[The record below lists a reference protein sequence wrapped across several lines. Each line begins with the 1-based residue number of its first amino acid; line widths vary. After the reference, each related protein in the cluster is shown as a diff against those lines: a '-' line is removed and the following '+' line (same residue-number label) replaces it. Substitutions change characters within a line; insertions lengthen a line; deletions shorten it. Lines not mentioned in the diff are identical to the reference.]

1 MTAPPRR
8 LVGAVLGLMALAT
21 AAATGIGLWLSYE
34 ALHTYAGAHRLTGPQ
49 AWAWPAAVDLFVI
62 VGELG
67 WFVSIVNQRP
77 DWFTR
82 ALVLVGFGASLGF
95 NVADAGPA
103 MPDRFVAAVPP
114 CAALLA
120 LAALMRQLHRHA
132 NQRTG
137 AAVPGPARTGPA
149 DHPEPVD
156 VPPDPADDGPPAEAI
171 AGDVDELARRVYR
184 DSIAA
189 DAPLSERQL
198 ASRFG
203 KGRSWARRIVRE
215 AGAGERVIAL
225 AERRH

>member
-1 MTAPPRR
+1 VTAPPRR

-49 AWAWPAAVDLFVI
+49 AWAWPAAVDLFIV

-67 WFVSIVNQRP
+67 WFVSIASQRP

-95 NVADAGPA
+95 NVAHAGPA

-137 AAVPGPARTGPA
+137 TAVLGPAQTGPA

-156 VPPDPADDGPPAEAI
+156 GSPSPAGE
-171 AGDVDELARRVYR
+171 VDELARRVYR

-189 DAPLSERQL
+189 AAPLSERQL

-203 KGRSWARRIVRE
+203 RGRSWARRIVRE